1 MTGDGRARASAAGGR
16 PPPPIRPSR
25 RGCAVFT
32 EPWLVPVSA
41 LGDTAPMRFWLTT
54 ILAAFALSAVA
65 VGAMAAPIDD
75 GLAAFEAEQYE
86 AALEILRPLAEA
98 GNIEAAYAVGVI
110 YDFGRGVNQ
119 DDMAAGIWY
128 RIAAEQGMPEAQ
140 LGMAVLFDTGE
151 GILQSVVEA
160 FAWSAIAA
168 DQGLRRA
175 ELLRDSVR
183 SVMSRQD
190 RLIADELKAQYW
202 DLYVVP
208 FQK

>member
-1 MTGDGRARASAAGGR
+1 MGS
-16 PPPPIRPSR
+16 
-25 RGCAVFT
+25 
-32 EPWLVPVSA
+32 
-41 LGDTAPMRFWLTT
+41 WLTR
-54 ILAAFALSAVA
+54 IMAAFAASAVA
-65 VGAMAAPIDD
+65 AEGALAAPIDD
-75 GLAAFEAEQYE
+75 GLTAFEAEQYDT
-86 AALEILRPLAEA
+86 ALEILRPLAEA
-98 GNIEAAYAVGVI
+98 GNIEAAYTVGVI

-140 LGMAVLFDTGE
+140 LAIAVLFDTGE

-160 FAWSAIAA
+160 FAWSSIAA

-175 ELLRDSVR
+175 ERLRDSVR
-183 SVMSRQD
+183 SVMSRRD
-190 RLIADELKAQYW
+190 RIIADELKEQFW